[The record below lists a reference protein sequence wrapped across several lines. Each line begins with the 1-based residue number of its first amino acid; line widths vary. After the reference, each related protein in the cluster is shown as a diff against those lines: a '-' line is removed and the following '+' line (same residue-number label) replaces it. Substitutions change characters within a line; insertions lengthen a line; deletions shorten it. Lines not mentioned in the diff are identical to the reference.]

1 MSTRPPFACTRQRAG
16 EDLLG
21 SLDTTLD
28 ARSLNDFIE
37 LFTAVA
43 DGRTLLQQEST
54 ALTLRGK
61 RLSILV
67 RAIIPGEKDTYPY
80 MLVNV
85 IDITELK
92 ELQDK
97 LVQERSIL
105 RTVIDT
111 MPDQIF
117 VKDRAGKFT
126 LVNRTLMNRMGR
138 KSPEDIIGKTEREF
152 FPKSVADRFRADD
165 KEILRTGAT
174 RTNMEEEIVSADG
187 TRWALT
193 TKVPLRDS
201 SGRITGI
208 VGVVRDITERRDLQ
222 RKIEEERSVLRE
234 VITNVPDGIFLK
246 DREGRF
252 IVANRAIAELMQAG
266 APEELIGKTDFDFYP
281 RDMALESQA
290 DEREVIGKG
299 EKLINQEEPRT
310 VKGTLRWILTTKVP
324 VRDAEGTI
332 TGLVGIT
339 RDISTLEEAETALRQ
354 SEENFRAIFMEAPVG
369 IFRSTFD
376 GKLISVNPAFA
387 RMLGYDSPEHLIE
400 TVNEK
405 SAAEVVYADPT
416 QRSHVVEDM
425 ERAPGWI
432 KIQNRYR
439 HRNGRVVTVN
449 LMTRVR
455 TSPGSSRKELEGF
468 VEDITERIEAE
479 TALRQSEENFRAIFM
494 EAPVGIFR
502 STFDGKLIS
511 VNPAFARMLGYDSP
525 EHLIETVNEKSAAEV
540 VYADPTQR
548 SHVIE
553 DMERSPGWIKIQ
565 NRYRHRN
572 GRVVIVNLMTRVRTS
587 PGSSRKEL
595 EGFVEDI
602 TERIEA
608 ETALARE
615 RAFLTALMDTIPDH
629 IYFKDRE
636 SRFILLNKAQAKDLG
651 AGDPS
656 KMLGKTD
663 FDYFPATLAQ
673 KAFDNEQRIIAT
685 GVPVIDAVEKEAWAG
700 SDPLWVS
707 ATKMPLRDAKG
718 EIIGTFG
725 ISRDITDRRQMEERN
740 VRLAEM
746 VDSSN
751 DAIIGMDTTYAV
763 TSWNKGA
770 EKIFGYTAEEMIG
783 TSITPLLSPELM
795 AREPEIR
802 EHVRQEGELQDLESP
817 VTRKDGQLVYV
828 STSISLVK
836 DASGQTVGVT
846 CISRDV
852 TAQKA
857 MQVQIIRAQRLESLG
872 TLAAGI
878 AHQFNNIN
886 TAAKAYLDFVAR
898 DQSLAASA
906 RSHIQEAL
914 KAVQR
919 AVDITERLQGLTSA
933 SASSPERMK
942 LGEAVRAMI
951 PLFEKQMEE
960 EGISMP
966 VDLDQTAAVL
976 ASHGMLSFILTSLVS
991 NSIHALIGRASPT
1004 ITVRTRA
1011 AGGFSS
1017 LEVSDN
1023 GCGISPEN
1031 TPRIFTPFFTTKG
1044 EWAEPGSTQ
1053 ARVKGIG
1060 LSLSVCQS
1068 SVAESGGWIEVEST
1082 KGVGTTFRVW
1092 LPAAA
1097 PDKT

>member
-1 MSTRPPFACTRQRAG
+1 M
-16 EDLLG
+16 
-21 SLDTTLD
+21 
-28 ARSLNDFIE
+28 
-37 LFTAVA
+37 
-43 DGRTLLQQEST
+43 
-54 ALTLRGK
+54 
-61 RLSILV
+61 
-67 RAIIPGEKDTYPY
+67 
-80 MLVNV
+80 
-85 IDITELK
+85 
-92 ELQDK
+92 
-97 LVQERSIL
+97 
-105 RTVIDT
+105 
-111 MPDQIF
+111 
-117 VKDRAGKFT
+117 
-126 LVNRTLMNRMGR
+126 
-138 KSPEDIIGKTEREF
+138 
-152 FPKSVADRFRADD
+152 
-165 KEILRTGAT
+165 
-174 RTNMEEEIVSADG
+174 
-187 TRWALT
+187 
-193 TKVPLRDS
+193 
-201 SGRITGI
+201 
-208 VGVVRDITERRDLQ
+208 
-222 RKIEEERSVLRE
+222 
-234 VITNVPDGIFLK
+234 
-246 DREGRF
+246 
-252 IVANRAIAELMQAG
+252 
-266 APEELIGKTDFDFYP
+266 
-281 RDMALESQA
+281 
-290 DEREVIGKG
+290 
-299 EKLINQEEPRT
+299 
-310 VKGTLRWILTTKVP
+310 P
-324 VRDAEGTI
+324 VRDAQGKVTNV
-332 TGLVGIT
+332 VGIT
-339 RDISTLEEAETALRQ
+339 RDVSSLKHVEEALRQ
-354 SEENFRAIFMEAPVG
+354 SEKEYRSIFMEAPVG

-400 TVNEK
+400 TVNAK

-416 QRSHVVEDM
+416 RRSHVVEDM
-425 ERAPGWI
+425 ERSPGWL

-439 HRNGRVVTVN
+439 HRDGRVVVVN

-455 TSPGSSRKELEGF
+455 INPDSSRKELEGF

-479 TALRQSEENFRAIFM
+479 TARRQSEEEYRSIFM

-525 EHLIETVNEKSAAEV
+525 EHLIETVNQKSAAEV
-540 VYADPTQR
+540 VYADPTRR

-553 DMERSPGWIKIQ
+553 DIERSSGWLKIQ
-565 NRYRHRN
+565 NRYRHRD
-572 GRVVIVNLMTRVRTS
+572 GRVVVVNLMTRVRID
-587 PGSSRKEL
+587 PDSSRKEL

-615 RAFLTALMDTIPDH
+615 RAFLTALMDTVPDH

-636 SRFILLNKAQAKDLG
+636 SRFILLNKAHAKDLG
-651 AGDPS
+651 AADPS
-656 KMLGKTD
+656 EMLGKTD
-663 FDYFPATLAQ
+663 FDYFPLPLAR
-673 KAFDNEQRIIAT
+673 KAFEDEQRIIAA
-685 GVPVIDAVEKEAWAG
+685 GVPLIDAVGQELWAG
-700 SDPLWVS
+700 SDPLWIS

-751 DAIIGMDTTYAV
+751 DAIIGMDTAYSV

-770 EKIFGYTAEEMIG
+770 EKIFGYTGEEMIG
-783 TSITPLLSPELM
+783 SPITQLLSPELM

-802 EHVRQEGELQDLESP
+802 ELVRQEGELQHLEST
-817 VTRKDGQLVYV
+817 VTRKDGQTVFV

-836 DASGQTVGVT
+836 DASGQTAGIT

-886 TAAKAYLDFVAR
+886 TAAKGYLDFVAR
-898 DQSLAASA
+898 DQSLAAST
-906 RSHIQEAL
+906 RSYIREAL

-933 SASSPERMK
+933 SASSPEQMK
-942 LGEAVRAMI
+942 LDEAVRTML
-951 PLFEKQMEE
+951 PLFQKQMEE
-960 EGISMP
+960 EGISMT
-966 VDLDQTAAVL
+966 VDLGQTAPVL
-976 ASHGMLSFILTSLVS
+976 ASHGMLSFVLTSLIS
-991 NSIHALIGRASPT
+991 NSVHALMGRASPT

-1017 LEVSDN
+1017 LEVSDT

-1068 SVAESGGWIEVEST
+1068 TVAESGGRIEVEST

-1092 LPAAA
+1092 LPVAA